1 MPYVVHANPAASPPT
16 FFNAVFTSG
25 QVAVVTAFWR
35 ATAAALHVRP
45 RAVHCEL
52 QLTPNGV
59 FVHFITSCIV
69 VCAFAVPAHH
79 VIVMR
84 ANFIRGDEDEDEE
97 EEDHSDDVRP
107 NLILETFA

>member
-1 MPYVVHANPAASPPT
+1 MPYSVHANPAASPPS
-16 FFNAVFTSG
+16 FFIAVFTSG
-25 QVAVVTAFWR
+25 MFAAVTAFCR
-35 ATAAALHVRP
+35 ASAAALHVRP
-45 RAVHCEL
+45 SAVHCEL
-52 QLTPNGV
+52 QLTPTGA
-59 FVHFITSCIV
+59 FVHFIDSCIV

>member
-1 MPYVVHANPAASPPT
+1 MPYPVHANPAAAPPVCS
-16 FFNAVFTSG
+16 AAFTSG
-25 QVAVVTAFWR
+25 MFAAVTAFCR
-35 ATAAALHVRP
+35 ASAAALHVRP
-45 RAVHCEL
+45 SAVHCEL
-52 QLTPNGV
+52 QLPPTGAV
-59 FVHFITSCIV
+59 VHFITSCIV

-79 VIVMR
+79 ATVMK